1 MRRVL
6 DNPDNVVREYLR
18 ENLGRIASRNGGRA
32 PWNSRIDVRLAKG
45 LNLWQGQ
52 AVEFTV
58 DVFNFANL
66 LDSDW
71 GGLYMLPQA
80 ISNQNPVLQRIP
92 LLNIV
97 GFDQA
102 TQAYRYTVN
111 ENFGV
116 LQKQGDPWTMQ
127 LGARYR
133 F

>member
-1 MRRVL
+1 MARYRVN
-6 DNPDNVVREYLR
+6 DEAVAHVRAL
-18 ENLGRIASRNGGRA
+18 
-32 PWNSRIDVRLAKG
+32 
-45 LNLWQGQ
+45 
-52 AVEFTV
+52 V
-58 DVFNFANL
+58 DARQYV

-71 GGLYMLPQA
+71 GGLYLLPQA

-102 TQAYRYTVN
+102 TRAYRYTVN